1 MFTFLLFDM
10 LNVTTEF
17 LSGIY
22 AKGILFGAF
31 RKWHPPGR
39 VPFERSYL
47 PRQIHHFLT
56 THLELRSVRL
66 ALAER
71 TLKVVEAVKGGY
83 LFRIGMSSASECS
96 LGIGGIHDARRPIS
110 M

>member
-1 MFTFLLFDM
+1 M
-10 LNVTTEF
+10 LNTTTEF
-17 LSGIY
+17 LSGRY
-22 AKGILFGAF
+22 AHGILFGAF
-31 RKWHPPGR
+31 RKLRPPGR
-39 VPFERSYL
+39 WPFERLHSSG
-47 PRQIHHFLT
+47 RIRHFLT

>member
-1 MFTFLLFDM
+1 M
-10 LNVTTEF
+10 LNTTTEF
-17 LSGIY
+17 LSMRYALGIIV
-22 AKGILFGAF
+22 GEI
-31 RKWHPPGR
+31 RKLRPPGR
-39 VPFERSYL
+39 DPFERSHSSGKV
-47 PRQIHHFLT
+47 HHFLT

-96 LGIGGIHDARRPIS
+96 LGIGSIHDARRPIS

>member
-1 MFTFLLFDM
+1 MRYAL
-10 LNVTTEF
+10 
-17 LSGIY
+17 GIIV
-22 AKGILFGAF
+22 GEI
-31 RKWHPPGR
+31 RKLRPPGLD
-39 VPFERSYL
+39 PFERPYTSGEVRY
-47 PRQIHHFLT
+47 FLT

-71 TLKVVEAVKGGY
+71 TLKVVEAVKGGC
-83 LFRIGMSSASECS
+83 LFRIGMSSASERS